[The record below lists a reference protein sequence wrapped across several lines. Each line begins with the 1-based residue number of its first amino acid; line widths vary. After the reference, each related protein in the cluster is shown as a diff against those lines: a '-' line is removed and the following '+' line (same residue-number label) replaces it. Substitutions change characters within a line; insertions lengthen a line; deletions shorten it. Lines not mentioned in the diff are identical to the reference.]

1 MDKKHNAEEN
11 LAAYIAV
18 LLESGKGKHKI
29 AGLVVAIWMSGKCY
43 SLGSKSFLN
52 LDVPLRY
59 QVVQNSSEL
68 YLRSGKESWF
78 SP

>member
-11 LAAYIAV
+11 LAAYIVV

-43 SLGSKSFLN
+43 SLWSKSFLN
-52 LDVPLRY
+52 LDVPLR
-59 QVVQNSSEL
+59 
-68 YLRSGKESWF
+68 
-78 SP
+78 